1 MRQTYYTYIK
11 VFLHKKRV
19 YLWYLLFPMVFS
31 GLLYLI
37 TIGIERAETFHE
49 IPIGVVKEEVAKNYD
64 RFVSTMKEVKS
75 ENEQMMFQ
83 VKECTIEEA
92 KQLLIQQEIDAYILI
107 GETLSLHV
115 KKNGLSQAMIKKY
128 LDQYEHDMNEFTSE
142 EETFARLEKVI
153 SDQNIYPIIKK
164 TVEEDGTREH
174 QMTYF
179 YVMIGM
185 CCFQTITFG
194 TYLAELLLS
203 NQTKLAARLN
213 CSATGIFSRFLSA
226 LAAVTTMSV
235 IGILILICFLK
246 YVLNCYFLWQ
256 PIFTYLLLFVA
267 IENGILLGYMLAG
280 VFKSKGVWKDTMAM
294 LLTVVL
300 CLFSGI
306 LRSDIKFYME
316 SRLGFVALLNPISLV
331 ANGLFAIF
339 YEENAVGYLESILIL
354 SGYTMILFV
363 LSLVRTGRRVY
374 EHI

>member
-1 MRQTYYTYIK
+1 MRQTYYIYIK

-49 IPIGVVKEEVAKNYD
+49 IPIGIVKEEVAKNYD
-64 RFVSTMKEVKS
+64 RFVSTMKEAKS
-75 ENEQMMFQ
+75 DNEQMMFH
-83 VKECTIEEA
+83 VTECTVEEA
-92 KQLLIQQEIDAYILI
+92 KQLLIQQEIDAYIQV
-107 GETLSLHV
+107 GETLSFHAR
-115 KKNGLSQAMIKKY
+115 KNGLSQAIIKKY
-128 LDQYEHDMNEFTSE
+128 LDQYEHDTNELTSE
-142 EETFARLEKVI
+142 EEMLAKLDKVI

-179 YVMIGM
+179 YALIGM

-194 TYLAELLLS
+194 TYLAEHLLS
-203 NQTKLAARLN
+203 NQTILAARLN

-235 IGILILICFLK
+235 VGILILICFLK

-267 IENGILLGYMLAG
+267 IENGILLGYILAG

-300 CLFSGI
+300 SLFSGI

-316 SRLGFVALLNPISLV
+316 SRLGFIALLNPISLV
-331 ANGLFAIF
+331 TNGLFAIF
-339 YEENAVGYLESILIL
+339 YEENAIGYLESILIL

-363 LSLVRTGRRVY
+363 LSLLRTGRRAY